1 MMVVSIALKAALYYT
16 IMLLSGG
23 DSGVWCVCSCI
34 DGADVVDYPWANC
47 GGKVWVTK
55 TVANL

>member
-23 DSGVWCVCSCI
+23 DNGVWCVCSCI

-55 TVANL
+55 NCS